1 MKRAAEGIKT
11 AAREMCLM
19 ILENGRLLNIIKG
32 REAAAGEK
40 GVKSKSGKNCRGNHL
55 RMAREKAAGME
66 EVHAGWYCN
75 VLQGIA
81 EYCRVLQGIARCC
94 MVHKRRGC
102 TLGPLH
108 SLGKKAKA

>member
-11 AAREMCLM
+11 AAREMYLM

-66 EVHAGWYCN
+66 EVHAGWYCK

-81 EYCRVLQGIARCC
+81 GYSRI
-94 MVHKRRGC
+94 
-102 TLGPLH
+102 
-108 SLGKKAKA
+108 

>member
-66 EVHAGWYCN
+66 EVHAGWYCK

-81 EYCRVLQGIARCC
+81 GYCRVLHG
-94 MVHKRRGC
+94 
-102 TLGPLH
+102 
-108 SLGKKAKA
+108 S

>member
-1 MKRAAEGIKT
+1 MVVT
-11 AAREMCLM
+11 SRESFETRCRGNKNCRSRNVSDDPG
-19 ILENGRLLNIIKG
+19 NGRLLNIIKG

-75 VLQGIA
+75 VLQD
-81 EYCRVLQGIARCC
+81 
-94 MVHKRRGC
+94 
-102 TLGPLH
+102 
-108 SLGKKAKA
+108 SLNSGNVSGKCQMSPEITGH

>member
-19 ILENGRLLNIIKG
+19 ILENIIKG

-66 EVHAGWYCN
+66 EVHAGWYCK
-75 VLQGIA
+75 VLQG
-81 EYCRVLQGIARCC
+81 VARCC

>member
-19 ILENGRLLNIIKG
+19 ILENIIKG
-32 REAAAGEK
+32 RDAAAGEK
-40 GVKSKSGKNCRGNHL
+40 GVKSKSGKNSRGNHL

-66 EVHAGWYCN
+66 EVHAGWYCK

-81 EYCRVLQGIARCC
+81 EYSRI
-94 MVHKRRGC
+94 
-102 TLGPLH
+102 
-108 SLGKKAKA
+108 